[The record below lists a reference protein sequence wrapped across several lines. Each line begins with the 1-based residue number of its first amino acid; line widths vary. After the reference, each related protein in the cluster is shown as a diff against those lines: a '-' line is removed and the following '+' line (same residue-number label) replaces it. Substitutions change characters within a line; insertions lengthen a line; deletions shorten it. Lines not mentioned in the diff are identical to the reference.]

1 LTELPS
7 TTSDIQRNDESRTDG
22 TSMTAFSS
30 GTTRRSALQL
40 AGGFGAAAL
49 LLPVMDRLRLF
60 PQAAA
65 ETAVKAPTV
74 AFTDIVYIPGSAAV
88 TVPMAEWE
96 GILGGAEAGV
106 ASSRVAIGKDVAKAP
121 PTASH
126 YESKTFQYPS
136 GALRTLTFKKGEP
149 VLHQVTF
156 ETSIYV
162 VQGSVTLYP
171 LYGHAGDPV
180 TVNAGDALYM
190 PSGMLKNPNPT
201 EQTVLLL
208 AQVGSTVPKPKKSVV
223 LGNSATA
230 NPNLQWQEGGKDFS
244 ASKPEDIAKAPPNA
258 LKSAVKRLAFDGN
271 SIRIASFK
279 AGGKGNTFTI
289 TRTDVLIY
297 IPQGRFRR
305 TEGNQTFELKA
316 GDTTREKIGNPGFW
330 EPLEDDSVFI
340 ATDAPFDPAKISTIG
355 IMR

>member
-1 LTELPS
+1 MTKLPV
-7 TTSDIQRNDESRTDG
+7 TPSDTDRC
-22 TSMTAFSS
+22 AAEHQPVAPKS

-40 AGGFGAAAL
+40 VGGLGAGAL
-49 LLPVMDRLRLF
+49 LLPLMDRLSLI
-60 PQAAA
+60 PSAAAQAAA
-65 ETAVKAPTV
+65 APTDW
-74 AFTDIVYIPGSAAV
+74 TNIVKIGSKEAV

-96 GILGGAEAGV
+96 GVLGGAETGV
-106 ASSRVAIGKDVAKAP
+106 ASFRTAIGKDVAKAP
-121 PTASH
+121 PNASR
-126 YESKTFQYPS
+126 YESKTYQYPS
-136 GALRTLTFKKGEP
+136 GALRTLSFKKGEP

-162 VQGSVTLYP
+162 LQGSVTLYP
-171 LYGHAGDPV
+171 LYGHQGEPT

-190 PSGMLKNPNPT
+190 PSGVLKNPNPQ
-201 EQTVLLL
+201 EDTVLLL
-208 AQVGSTVPKPKKSVV
+208 AQVGSTSPKPKSSIV
-223 LGNSATA
+223 LGSSAPE
-230 NPNLQWQEGGKDFS
+230 NPNLQWQQDGKDFS

-258 LKSAVKRLAFDGN
+258 LKSTVKRLAFDGN

-297 IPQGRFRR
+297 IPKGRFRR
-305 TEGNQTFELKA
+305 TEGNQTFELVA

-330 EPLEDDSVFI
+330 EPLEDSVFI
-340 ATDAPFDPAKISTIG
+340 ATDAPFDPAKIPTIG